1 LRSAQHNSVLEWRFS
16 KEKTEIRKL
25 FGKRR
30 FGSFAQPMNLP
41 AKPILNTMSSM
52 KKIELDIV
60 ALSHSVTQSHNYA
73 VVLGEQHGTRRLPI
87 VIGGFEAQAIAVA
100 MERMAPNR
108 PLTHDLF
115 KNAFETF
122 DINLREVI
130 INNLLDGIFYARLV
144 CERNG
149 EVYEIDSRTSDALAM
164 AVRFNCPIYTY
175 EFILDAA
182 GVVLEE
188 PEGTAAKKPASTS
201 TSSSRGT
208 SSAKQRP
215 AKAASLTSYSVEELS
230 KLLEEVL
237 AKEDYEQAAK
247 IRDEIN
253 RRKEEG

>member
-1 LRSAQHNSVLEWRFS
+1 
-16 KEKTEIRKL
+16 
-25 FGKRR
+25 
-30 FGSFAQPMNLP
+30 
-41 AKPILNTMSSM
+41 M

-73 VVLGEQHGTRRLPI
+73 VVLGEQHGTRRLPN

-122 DINLREVI
+122 NIDLKEVI

-164 AVRFNCPIYTY
+164 AVRFNCPIFTY

-188 PEGTAAKKPASTS
+188 PEGSTTKKASTTRAGGGTAAAS
-201 TSSSRGT
+201 
-208 SSAKQRP
+208 KQRP
-215 AKAASLTSYSVEELS
+215 AKSAALNTYSVEELTR
-230 KLLEEVL
+230 LLEDVL

-247 IRDEIN
+247 IRDEIT